1 LKFYPTG
8 KGHGC
13 HQKAIELMGIGSEN
27 LRSVKHDRSLRM
39 NPSALNDAIRED
51 RQNGDLPIAVVASA
65 GTVNTGAIDP
75 LDEIADVCEHQKL
88 WLHVDGARTTPASTG
103 T

>member
-1 LKFYPTG
+1 
-8 KGHGC
+8 
-13 HQKAIELMGIGSEN
+13 MGSSTIKVGMIAEH
-27 LRSVKHDRSLRM
+27 LTTLPEKT
-39 NPSALNDAIRED
+39 
-51 RQNGDLPIAVVASA
+51 GDLPIAVIASA

-75 LDEIADVCEHQKL
+75 LDEIADVCEHHKL

>member
-1 LKFYPTG
+1 
-8 KGHGC
+8 
-13 HQKAIELMGIGSEN
+13 MGIGSEN

-39 NPSALNDAIRED
+39 NPSSLNDAIRED
-51 RQNGDLPIAVVASA
+51 RQNGDLPIAVIASA

-75 LDEIADVCEHQKL
+75 LDEIADVCEHHKL